1 MANRQETAEFK
12 AQVQGEY
19 DKHRK
24 SAFISGF
31 VSLGLPVLLFVSLFF
46 MSNITTGPF
55 VGFVK
60 AMAWPLVF
68 ITSLLS
74 PIMLAVAFVQGVRAR
89 NLRWKYGVG
98 KQPKNQS

>member
-1 MANRQETAEFK
+1 MANPKETAELMAK
-12 AQVQGEY
+12 VQEEY

-24 SAFISGF
+24 SAFTAGF
-31 VSLGLPVLLFVSLFF
+31 VSLGAPVLLFMSLFF
-46 MSNITTGPF
+46 MSNITSGPF

-74 PIMLAVAFVQGVRAR
+74 PLALAAAFVQMIRAR

-98 KQPKNQS
+98 KRSNSSH

>member
-1 MANRQETAEFK
+1 MANKQETAEFK
-12 AQVQGEY
+12 DQVQAEY

-24 SAFISGF
+24 SAFTAGF
-31 VSLGLPVLLFVSLFF
+31 VSLGSPVMLFIALFF
-46 MSNITTGPF
+46 MSNITSGPF

-68 ITSLLS
+68 ITGLLS
-74 PIMLAVAFVQGVRAR
+74 PLALAASFVQGIRAR

-98 KQPKNQS
+98 KQPKN